1 MGLKTISYLYLP
13 VPGTRYFLAIHGQ
26 LSKIIC
32 WFFIEMLFFSPI
44 ISLFSI
50 IFMIFSLS
58 PIAYFPFL
66 SWDCCHVEQ
75 AAAAA
80 VGSSVGGDTDTSFR
94 SRGSIESDLITWL
107 VLSTCFSYA
116 SCSKLYFWADED
128 RFRVVSNGWN
138 PKIPSTFPKCS
149 SWFSQVRMFLYVLLH
164 KLLPPWAR
172 LAQAKTQEASS

>member
-13 VPGTRYFLAIHGQ
+13 VPGTQYFLAIHGQ

-32 WFFIEMLFFSPI
+32 WFFIEMLFFFPI

-80 VGSSVGGDTDTSFR
+80 VGSSQGWWRHRHQFQKQRVLWVWAHHMVGAVNMFQLCIMFQAVFLGR
-94 SRGSIESDLITWL
+94 WRQIQGCLKWLEPENSINFPEMFIMI
-107 VLSTCFSYA
+107 F
-116 SCSKLYFWADED
+116 
-128 RFRVVSNGWN
+128 
-138 PKIPSTFPKCS
+138 PS
-149 SWFSQVRMFLYVLLH
+149 
-164 KLLPPWAR
+164 
-172 LAQAKTQEASS
+172 

>member
-1 MGLKTISYLYLP
+1 
-13 VPGTRYFLAIHGQ
+13 
-26 LSKIIC
+26 
-32 WFFIEMLFFSPI
+32 MLFFSPI

-138 PKIPSTFPKCS
+138 PKIPSTSPNVHRDFPKLGCS
-149 SWFSQVRMFLYVLLH
+149 SMFYFTNCCPH
-164 KLLPPWAR
+164 EPGSPKPKPKKPA
-172 LAQAKTQEASS
+172 AKAGQTCQFGNPADG